1 MLSNRKKSVDLK
13 QLRWIKNV
21 NNPEGGWVYG
31 HDEVCYPYLVP
42 EFPLHWKI
50 NAKENAYKPNPGD
63 FILLCQRMRV
73 THLVKILDEFVHG
86 DSPYQ
91 EYPFYRRVQVMWM
104 AAKPWDKAPQQK
116 EVFGFD
122 FRFRGGKAIDLENV
136 TALQEYFGEGEF
148 AAFRERVNEKLGL
161 LN

>member
-1 MLSNRKKSVDLK
+1 MAS
-13 QLRWIKNV
+13 QELRWLKSV

-31 HDEVCYPYLVP
+31 HDEVIYPYLVP
-42 EFPLHWKI
+42 EFSLHWKI
-50 NAKENAYKPNPGD
+50 SAKANAHKPNPGD
-63 FILLCQRMRV
+63 LILLCQHMRV
-73 THLVKILDEFVHG
+73 THLVKILDKLVHD

-104 AAKPWDKAPQQK
+104 AAKPWEEAPQQK

-122 FRFRGGKAIDLENV
+122 FRFRGGKAIDLDNV
-136 TALQEYFGEGEF
+136 NALQEYFGERELTKF
-148 AAFRERVNEKLGL
+148 QERVQEKLGL